1 MGVKKMGDGN
11 AITSQIQ
18 ILDDI
23 AALDNVINR
32 VDALIQSMERL
43 DSIASGTFRGI
54 TNIPDISFPEMPNI
68 PEQDIPITQP
78 SPVTPEAVP
87 DMPVPEPVKV
97 PVQWDVPDNN
107 ITIFDSTGAERY
119 RQEMAALDTQMEHL
133 INNQT
138 RVDSVAD
145 NMDIIPD
152 NMLNDINTLNLRILN
167 LKNTI
172 QSLERERI
180 DDIGANRANNQIE
193 ALRGQLNSALQGQE
207 ALNRAIGEMDISRA
221 QREYQNLNSTVS
233 GAQRHIRDNINAQNQ
248 FNDSVRDGES
258 AASSLFGKI
267 GGLVKAYLGFQ
278 TMKAGAGF
286 IKETLDYA
294 NVQIQAETKLE
305 TVMRQ
310 RMKANENM
318 IQSVKNLA
326 SEQQK
331 IGVIGDEVQLAG
343 AAQVSTFLTSTKA
356 LKSLMPAMNN
366 LAVAQKGVNVT
377 SEDMYNIGNMVGKVM
392 QGQTAALTRAGI
404 TFSEAEEKAIKYGNE
419 ADRAATLA
427 KVISNNVG
435 EMNAAMANTPQ
446 GQLAQMSNDWGDIKE
461 QIGMALYPAVLN
473 LFNAINSNMPAIQQ
487 LFSMLGQAL
496 VPIIN
501 FLGVIVTIIGEIY
514 NYISSNWSTIGPII
528 EAIAIAVGI
537 VTAALGV
544 YNAVMAIVDFL
555 TGIFSIT
562 LLIVV
567 AVIAVVVFAILW
579 LVDELGG
586 LSACWELVKMCFQ
599 VGLIALEIAWNTVVA
614 SIIYVI
620 DSLKIAMIWCK
631 NKVLNAWDNM
641 SLGISTAC
649 TAIQNF
655 IGDMKAGALQLLQD
669 MINGAIDLIN
679 DFISKVNSLG
689 LVEFGLIEKVTFG
702 TEAAAANEVEK
713 AARNAELQAKRD
725 KINADMA
732 ARDAELDNAIADRE
746 KNWNEAMN
754 KNEALSSEMDKVIA
768 DGMAAYNAAKQEHSA
783 EKSADN
789 MLAGA
794 GLSGA
799 VDNGVGD
806 IAGGDIDKVKKVDK
820 VGGTVDVSSE
830 DLKRMRDIY
839 ENDIVQEVYQ
849 SNITPQVNIQFGDVK
864 ETADVDKIL
873 GLIKGKIK
881 ESINIQADGVH

>member
-43 DSIASGTFRGI
+43 DSIANGTFRGI
-54 TNIPDISFPEMPNI
+54 NNASAVNIPSVPSVPDI
-68 PEQDIPITQP
+68 PEQTAPTSDWSSQGGIDIFNG
-78 SPVTPEAVP
+78 SGV
-87 DMPVPEPVKV
+87 
-97 PVQWDVPDNN
+97 
-107 ITIFDSTGAERY
+107 ERF
-119 RQEMAALDTQMEHL
+119 REEMSALDRQMEQ
-133 INNQT
+133 IISNQT
-138 RVDSVAD
+138 RIDSLAD
-145 NMDIIPD
+145 NMDIIPN
-152 NMLNDINTLNLRILN
+152 NMISDIDGLNQRILN
-167 LKNTI
+167 LGDSIGNI
-172 QSLERERI
+172 ERRRI
-180 DDIGANRANNQIE
+180 DNIGADRVNNQIE
-193 ALRGQLNSALQGQE
+193 ELRGQLNEAAQSQT
-207 ALNRAIGEMDISRA
+207 ALNRAISNMDVSEAR
-221 QREYQNLNSTVS
+221 REYQRLNETINN
-233 GAQRHIRDNINAQNQ
+233 AQRNIRENINAQNR
-248 FNDSVRDGES
+248 FNNSIRDGTNS
-258 AASSLFGKI
+258 ANGLTGTLKKLFGIYVSIQGAKQII
-267 GGLVKAYLGFQ
+267 GLSDQMTQSTARL
-278 TMKAGAGF
+278 
-286 IKETLDYA
+286 
-294 NVQIQAETKLE
+294 
-305 TVMRQ
+305 
-310 RMKANENM
+310 NM
-318 IQSVKNLA
+318 IVDDKGSV
-326 SEQQK
+326 
-331 IGVIGDEVQLAG
+331 D
-343 AAQVSTFLTSTKA
+343 A
-356 LKSLMPAMNN
+356 LKEKIF
-366 LAVAQKGVNVT
+366 AVAQDSRADYMQT
-377 SEDMYNIGNMVGKVM
+377 MDLVGKLGLQAGKAFNSNDELLSFADQLNKQFAIAGTDA
-392 QGQTAALTRAGI
+392 QGI
-404 TFSEAEEKAIKYGNE
+404 E
-419 ADRAATLA
+419 AATLQLTQA
-427 KVISNNVG
+427 LGSGVLRGEEFNSVFEQAPNIIQTIADYLGKDIG
-435 EMNAAMANTPQ
+435 EMRDLAAEGKLTADIVKNALFYSAEATNKKFAEMPMTFSQIWTSIKNNAVVAFEPILNKLSEVANSE
-446 GQLAQMSNDWGDIKE
+446 G
-461 QIGMALYPAVLN
+461 
-473 LFNAINSNMPAIQQ
+473 F
-487 LFSMLGQAL
+487 QAL
-496 VPIIN
+496 VNGIIN
-501 FLGVIVTIIGEIY
+501 GLSIIGEYLSYVFDFVCSIA
-514 NYISSNWSTIGPII
+514 SFFSENWSTIGPII

-537 VTAALGV
+537 VTTAFVVFKAAITAAHL
-544 YNAVMAIVDFL
+544 VMDLFTKHPIILFITAI
-555 TGIFSIT
+555 I
-562 LLIVV
+562 
-567 AVIAVVVFAILW
+567 AVIVFLINK
-579 LVDELGG
+579 LGG
-586 LSACWELVKMCFQ
+586 LRACWELVKMCFQ

-702 TEAAAANEVEK
+702 TEAAAANEAEK

-768 DGMAAYNAAKQEHSA
+768 DGMAAYNAAKVEETFNES
-783 EKSADN
+783 
-789 MLAGA
+789 
-794 GLSGA
+794 
-799 VDNGVGD
+799 D
-806 IAGGDIDKVKKVDK
+806 IGSKVPQTPTAAAAPKLNSIDKVKKVDK

>member
-1 MGVKKMGDGN
+1 MGVKKMGEGN

-43 DSIASGTFRGI
+43 DSIANGTFRGI
-54 TNIPDISFPEMPNI
+54 NNASAVNIPSVPSVPDI
-68 PEQDIPITQP
+68 PEQTAPTSDWSSQGGIDIFNG
-78 SPVTPEAVP
+78 S
-87 DMPVPEPVKV
+87 
-97 PVQWDVPDNN
+97 
-107 ITIFDSTGAERY
+107 GAERF
-119 RQEMAALDTQMEHL
+119 REEMSALDRQMEQ
-133 INNQT
+133 IISNQT
-138 RVDSVAD
+138 RIDSLAD
-145 NMDIIPD
+145 NMDIIPN
-152 NMLNDINTLNLRILN
+152 NMISDIDGLNQRILN
-167 LKNTI
+167 LGDSIGNI
-172 QSLERERI
+172 ERRRI
-180 DDIGANRANNQIE
+180 DNIGADRVNNQIE
-193 ALRGQLNSALQGQE
+193 ELRGQLNEAAQSQT
-207 ALNRAIGEMDISRA
+207 ALNRAISNMDVSEAR
-221 QREYQNLNSTVS
+221 REYQRLNETINN
-233 GAQRHIRDNINAQNQ
+233 AQRNIRENINAQNR
-248 FNDSVRDGES
+248 FNNSIRDGTNS
-258 AASSLFGKI
+258 ANGLTGTLKKLFGIYVSIQGAKQII
-267 GGLVKAYLGFQ
+267 GLSDQMTQSTARL
-278 TMKAGAGF
+278 
-286 IKETLDYA
+286 
-294 NVQIQAETKLE
+294 
-305 TVMRQ
+305 
-310 RMKANENM
+310 NM
-318 IQSVKNLA
+318 IVDDKGSV
-326 SEQQK
+326 
-331 IGVIGDEVQLAG
+331 D
-343 AAQVSTFLTSTKA
+343 A
-356 LKSLMPAMNN
+356 LKEKIF
-366 LAVAQKGVNVT
+366 AVAQDSRADYMQT
-377 SEDMYNIGNMVGKVM
+377 MDLVGKLGLQAGKAFNSNDELLSFADQLNKQFAIAGTDA
-392 QGQTAALTRAGI
+392 QGI
-404 TFSEAEEKAIKYGNE
+404 E
-419 ADRAATLA
+419 AATLQLTQA
-427 KVISNNVG
+427 LGSGVLRGEEFNSVFEQAPNIIQTIADYLGKDIG
-435 EMNAAMANTPQ
+435 EMRDLAAEGKLTADIVKNALFYSAEATNKKFAEMPMTFSQIWTSIKNNAVVAFEPILNKLSEVANSE
-446 GQLAQMSNDWGDIKE
+446 G
-461 QIGMALYPAVLN
+461 
-473 LFNAINSNMPAIQQ
+473 F
-487 LFSMLGQAL
+487 QAL
-496 VPIIN
+496 VNGIIN
-501 FLGVIVTIIGEIY
+501 GLSIIGEYLSYVFDFVCSIA
-514 NYISSNWSTIGPII
+514 SFFSENWSTIGPII

-537 VTAALGV
+537 VTTAFVVFKAAITAAHL
-544 YNAVMAIVDFL
+544 VMDLFTKHPIILFITAI
-555 TGIFSIT
+555 I
-562 LLIVV
+562 
-567 AVIAVVVFAILW
+567 AVIVFLINK
-579 LVDELGG
+579 LGG
-586 LSACWELVKMCFQ
+586 LRACWELVKMCFQ

-768 DGMAAYNAAKQEHSA
+768 DGMAAYNAAKVEETFNES
-783 EKSADN
+783 
-789 MLAGA
+789 
-794 GLSGA
+794 
-799 VDNGVGD
+799 D
-806 IAGGDIDKVKKVDK
+806 IGSKVPQTPTAAAAPKLNSIDKVKKVDK